1 MICARE
7 GGQARPDKR
16 KDLNEIKAA
25 VDLDGNG
32 LLSHIVAKFFRIIQ
46 NSPTTP
52 AKPAKIRECVTDRYI
67 LQNQPGG
74 IRNPGPG
81 SPESRRPAKNAGE
94 ERQAARNGGGI
105 IGGIINVDR

>member
-32 LLSHIVAKFFRIIQ
+32 LLSHIVAKFFR
-46 NSPTTP
+46 NSNLN
-52 AKPAKIRECVTDRYI
+52 IYI
-67 LQNQPGG
+67 SSELLSEFQKASLA
-74 IRNPGPG
+74 RLCFL
-81 SPESRRPAKNAGE
+81 SSVYRRL
-94 ERQAARNGGGI
+94 RR
-105 IGGIINVDR
+105 